1 MTTREGIEEGGGGG
15 VNEIIMVIIWITMA
29 EDKYKRYMKK

>member
-1 MTTREGIEEGGGGG
+1 MTTREGIEEGGG